1 MQLQQTSLLQT
12 KTNYLTKTIYPYP
25 CYLTSMLYHC
35 HNRKGRTVSYKFFS
49 TNFRLIPCTIMK
61 KLGHI
66 ESLSLYLPIEP
77 PLHAI
82 HPPSFTW
89 RLVRTLN
96 QWEQKG
102 KNKKNKSLAHMYT
115 HTGQQNEFL
124 WVHSGESCMGTE
136 NSVTTSDRRVCLPGT
151 D

>member
-1 MQLQQTSLLQT
+1 
-12 KTNYLTKTIYPYP
+12 
-25 CYLTSMLYHC
+25 
-35 HNRKGRTVSYKFFS
+35 
-49 TNFRLIPCTIMK
+49 MK

-82 HPPSFTW
+82 HVKTCKHTQSM
-89 RLVRTLN
+89 RT
-96 QWEQKG
+96 EGG

>member
-1 MQLQQTSLLQT
+1 MHNHEKTWPYWKPEPISTYRTSTACNSPSLVHV
-12 KTNYLTKTIYPYP
+12 KTCKHTQ
-25 CYLTSMLYHC
+25 SM
-35 HNRKGRTVSYKFFS
+35 RTE
-49 TNFRLIPCTIMK
+49 
-61 KLGHI
+61 G
-66 ESLSLYLPIEP
+66 
-77 PLHAI
+77 
-82 HPPSFTW
+82 
-89 RLVRTLN
+89 
-96 QWEQKG
+96 G